1 LGGIEQQHKREPRQ
15 TADRMLGLV
24 RAIMTERSQVKTPG
38 MPVFAGVGKHAF
50 DIPVVLRG
58 SSLISVLGENS
69 LSFALYASIVD
80 RFSAAPGARSSPPS
94 R

>member
-1 LGGIEQQHKREPRQ
+1 MWRPG
-15 TADRMLGLV
+15 V
-24 RAIMTERSQVKTPG
+24 RPGPGQPGYEAPEGSQVKTPG